1 VALFISSKR
10 KHETPMTVINKKGGK
25 GNDLPALAQP
35 LFTTAV
41 KQHAAH
47 SYIESGTETQS
58 YRNDNKLRTHRVQ
71 RKKHPQPVHVDRKI
85 QQQRHTTLVNTAY
98 PRKQRKKKRDL

>member
-47 SYIESGTETQS
+47 SYNESGTETQS

-71 RKKHPQPVHVDRKI
+71 RKNIHNQCMLTRKYNNNDTP
-85 QQQRHTTLVNTAY
+85 HL
-98 PRKQRKKKRDL
+98 